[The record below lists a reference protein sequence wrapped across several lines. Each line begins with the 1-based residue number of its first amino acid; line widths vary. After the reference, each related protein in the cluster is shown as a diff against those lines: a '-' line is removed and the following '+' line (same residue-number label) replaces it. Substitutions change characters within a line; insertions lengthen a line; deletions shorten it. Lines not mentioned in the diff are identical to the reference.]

1 MAHQVKQQ
9 GDQLTASYQ
18 AWQNQ
23 TAQATKGSGK
33 NIRSAYNSF
42 RDFYDQEKEF
52 RNIFVPHSNKKR
64 RLSMAEMNRRI
75 NIGGG

>member
-9 GDQLTASYQ
+9 GDQLNASYQ

-52 RNIFVPHSNKKR
+52 RIFLYLIQIKNADYRWLK
-64 RLSMAEMNRRI
+64 
-75 NIGGG
+75 